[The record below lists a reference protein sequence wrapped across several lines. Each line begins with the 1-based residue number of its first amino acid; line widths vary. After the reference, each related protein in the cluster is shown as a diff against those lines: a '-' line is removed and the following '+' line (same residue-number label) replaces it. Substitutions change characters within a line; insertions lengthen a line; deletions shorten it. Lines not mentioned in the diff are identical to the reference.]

1 MNTEPAIREAEPG
14 DCPQICELWNAFIRS
29 SVVTFTDAEHTP
41 DGLVRLVARK
51 RHHNHPFLVATNADS
66 VIGFATYGQFRSGP
80 GYARTMESTIMI
92 KAEAQYAGTGRHLMA
107 RIESHARMHD
117 VHSIFA
123 GVSAENAGAVS
134 FHEKCGF
141 AQVSRLREVGFKFG
155 RWHDLVLLQKIL
167 D

>member
-1 MNTEPAIREAEPG
+1 MNTGPAIRDAEPG

-29 SVVTFTDAEHTP
+29 SVVTFTDEERTP
-41 DGLVRLVARK
+41 VGLVRLVEQK
-51 RHHNHPFLVATNADS
+51 RRHDHPFLVATIADS
-66 VIGFATYGQFRSGP
+66 IVGFATYGQFRSGP
-80 GYARTMESTIMI
+80 GYAYTMESTIMI
-92 KAEAQYAGTGRHLMA
+92 KAEAQWAGTGRQLMA
-107 RIESHARMHD
+107 RIENHARMHD

-141 AQVSRLREVGFKFG
+141 VQVSRLNEVGFKFG
-155 RWHDLVLLQKIL
+155 RWHDLILLQKIL